1 LRRLISIFLILLV
14 AFNAGGYFFVYFQ
27 LENCFKQVAF
37 NRINDYMP
45 IEDLELIK
53 INLNSINE
61 SFERVEDREFT
72 LNGKMYDIYQEYV
85 SNDTLYL
92 YCVNDENEDMMH
104 SAFASFINSKK
115 NDTPNSAI
123 SNIIKIFITIALVPN
138 IEKDILY
145 NTNKN
150 ISFTFLTS
158 LNSIIIEIPS
168 PPPRFA
174 S

>member
-1 LRRLISIFLILLV
+1 LKKLISIFLVLLI

-45 IEDLELIK
+45 IENLELIK
-53 INLNSINE
+53 INLNSINCN
-61 SFERVEDREFT
+61 FERIEDKEFT
-72 LNGKMYDIYQEYV
+72 LNGKMYDIYQENI

-104 SAFASFINSKK
+104 SAFASFINAKK

-123 SNIIKIFITIALVPN
+123 SNIIKIFITIALEPN
-138 IEKDILY
+138 IAGDFLY

-158 LNSIIIEIPS
+158 FQSIIIDIPS
-168 PPPRFA
+168 PPPKFA